1 MCLTTNLLLWIL
13 PLYSVF
19 FSSLL
24 CTGFSPQCSCFLV
37 WGSLCLLPN
46 CVWKGCK
53 LPHSRLTN
61 SQDKLPTCQFIHTH
75 SSWAQLTSFMSRRK
89 KLGYG
94 YMQTNFKKPQSHR
107 AHCSA
112 NLSAEKCL
120 KGTTKTTYNF
130 PPIERLPHQ
139 NNIHASFNA
148 ALNQISYIFRTIKK
162 GGDLPATFQHLTYNV
177 TCLTRT
183 ISWCRL
189 KFKWRLK

>member
-1 MCLTTNLLLWIL
+1 MCCTTNLLLWIL

-19 FSSLL
+19 FSCFL

-61 SQDKLPTCQFIHTH
+61 SQDKLPTCQFVHTLKLSTANKFH
-75 SSWAQLTSFMSRRK
+75 EQT
-89 KLGYG
+89 LGYG
-94 YMQTNFKKPQSHR
+94 CMQTNFKKPQSHQ

-120 KGTTKTTYNF
+120 KGTMKTTYNF
-130 PPIERLPHQ
+130 APIERLPHQ

-148 ALNQISYIFRTIKK
+148 ALNQISYIFRIIKK
-162 GGDLPATFQHLTYNV
+162 G
-177 TCLTRT
+177 
-183 ISWCRL
+183 
-189 KFKWRLK
+189 WRLTSYFPAPNL